1 MRWRPLG
8 EIKHSPDLLAVFQG
22 RGRGVNGMGVDNGGW
37 GDPDPWKYVGGV
49 NMFWPPPKGKNVTFF
64 HTKRL
69 LDNSSSLTSWRM
81 KDLCQK
87 WKVKLIFRGAW
98 NSLMAWPDWP
108 RLPLFCNRST
118 PLGNRTGRNGKGG
131 RLRKGKAVML
141 VLGHGLECSM
151 ICGFAFDTS
160 RKWQKIPAALVR
172 WCLLVVTIRS
182 AGH

>member
-1 MRWRPLG
+1 MRCTGDCDVHCNVSYSQILLILWNKITKNRCHQLRVLASKYLRNALAAAG

-22 RGRGVNGMGVDNGGW
+22 RGRGGNGMGVDNGGW

-69 LDNSSSLTSWRM
+69 LDNSSSLTSWSM

-108 RLPLFCNRST
+108 RLPYFA
-118 PLGNRTGRNGKGG
+118 TGLRHWEIG
-131 RLRKGKAVML
+131 REGMEKEEGWERG
-141 VLGHGLECSM
+141 
-151 ICGFAFDTS
+151 
-160 RKWQKIPAALVR
+160 RR
-172 WCLLVVTIRS
+172 WC
-182 AGH
+182 